1 MQAAKDSFYMA
12 LRERLAALN
21 PARVIVMDGVERP
34 AIVVRENMEPQF
46 AVAQANAYYVDWGE
60 VRIAESTRP
69 ILGLECHIWY
79 ATEGSTGSGVDRGR
93 MLAQMDEE
101 LLKICAPPHTEMRD
115 YQQSPSVSLGCGVFW
130 TMPELKSRPGGVP
143 KPMQN
148 ASASAARIERF
159 AALRVYFFLPEVEA

>member
-21 PARVIVMDGVERP
+21 PARVIVLDGVERP

-60 VRIAESTRP
+60 ARIAESTRP

-101 LLKICAPPHTEMRD
+101 LLKICAPLHTEMRD
-115 YQQSPSVSLGCGVFW
+115 YRQSPSVSLGCGVFW
-130 TMPELKSRPGGVP
+130 TMPELKNVPAGVQ
-143 KPMQN
+143 KQ
-148 ASASAARIERF
+148 AVSAGAARLERF
-159 AALRVYFFLPEVEA
+159 ATLRVYFFLPEVEA